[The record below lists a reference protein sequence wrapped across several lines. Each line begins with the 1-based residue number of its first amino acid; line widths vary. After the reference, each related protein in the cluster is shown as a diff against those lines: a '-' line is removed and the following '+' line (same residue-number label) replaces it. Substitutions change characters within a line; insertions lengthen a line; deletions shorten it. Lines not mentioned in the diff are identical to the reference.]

1 MMRGTGSGIDSAS
14 RAGAALTHVRVG
26 MRAVHA
32 GPARAYAGARSTLT
46 LSALAFALAG
56 CAMAPHAPP
65 AATLTMPTAWR
76 TPAPA
81 AAVDPHWWSSF
92 GDAALD
98 ALVQQALAN
107 NTDLHGARLRLDEY
121 RARVRVADSSAQPAL
136 TASVTPARVRQL
148 NAFVQPVD
156 VTSYAGSFQASYE
169 IDVWGKLAN
178 ATLAARADLQS
189 QQAAADAAALSVA
202 AQAASGYL
210 NLRGLDA
217 QLALAQATLVSRKSS
232 LDLATRQFEVGYSS
246 RLDLNQAEA
255 EYRATAGAVPQLQ
268 RAIAQQENALSQMVG
283 ANPGPVARGVELGKL
298 TAPAVSAG
306 VPSEL
311 LRRRPDIAQAER
323 AVVASDASLAVAR
336 DQLLPSVRLSATA
349 GFQAFSSTQ
358 LVNHPFE
365 LWSIGGSV
373 LAPIFDGGRLRAQ
386 ADIAASQRDRALV
399 AYEGVVRN
407 AFVETDNALV
417 SVQRLRE
424 QLEQAQ
430 ERLRAATEVLRIAH
444 NRYANGYASYLEEL
458 DAQRT
463 HYSVEVNVL
472 QLEASL
478 LAAHVDLYRALGGGW
493 TAPDAVSRT
502 L

>member
-1 MMRGTGSGIDSAS
+1 MMRAAPVALAVT
-14 RAGAALTHVRVG
+14 AAL
-26 MRAVHA
+26 
-32 GPARAYAGARSTLT
+32 
-46 LSALAFALAG
+46 ALAG
-56 CAMAPHAPP
+56 CAMAPHERP
-65 AATLTMPTAWR
+65 AATLTMPAAWR
-76 TPAPA
+76 TPAPV
-81 AAVDPHWWSSF
+81 AAVDPTWWRSF

-107 NTDLHGARLRLDEY
+107 NTELHGARLRLNEY
-121 RARVRVADSSAQPAL
+121 RARLRVADSAELPTV
-136 TASVTPARVRQL
+136 TANLAPARVRQL

-156 VTSYAGSFQASYE
+156 LTSYAGGFQASYE
-169 IDVWGKLAN
+169 VDIWGKDAS
-178 ATLAARADLQS
+178 AIQAARADLQA
-189 QQAAADAAALSVA
+189 QQAAADAAALTVA
-202 AQAASGYL
+202 ASAASGYL

-217 QLALAQATLVSRKSS
+217 QLALAEATLVSRKRS

-268 RAIAQQENALSQMVG
+268 RAIAQQENALSALVG
-283 ANPGPVARGVELGKL
+283 ANPGPVARGVALEQLR
-298 TAPAVSAG
+298 APTVAAG

-323 AVVASDASLAVAR
+323 AVVASDAALAVSR
-336 DQLLPSVRLSATA
+336 DQLLPSLRLGATA
-349 GFQAFSSTQ
+349 GFQAFSYSQ
-358 LVNHPFE
+358 LINKPFE
-365 LWSIGGSV
+365 LWSLGGSV

-424 QLEQAQ
+424 QLSEAQA
-430 ERLRAATEVLRIAH
+430 RLAAAAEVLRIAH

-463 HYSVEVNVL
+463 HYSVQVNVL

-493 TAPDAVSRT
+493 VPPPPA
-502 L
+502 